1 MKGNGVNC
9 LRIFRESSLSVCL
22 LHVDERERPDLTSR
36 FRLSTFKAYSAV
48 QFTTYETLK
57 SVFTDYED
65 GQAGGKGKGKLGTG
79 LKLVAGSLAGITSV
93 RRTLVSSFALELHEN
108 H

>member
-1 MKGNGVNC
+1 VTLPAPLHLDICPRKGGLKLTFL
-9 LRIFRESSLSVCL
+9 LRRVSSSPLA
-22 LHVDERERPDLTSR
+22 
-36 FRLSTFKAYSAV
+36 AYSAV

-65 GQAGGKGKGKLGTG
+65 REAGGKGKGKLGTG

-93 RRTLVSSFALELHEN
+93 RFSFFLLPP
-108 H
+108 